1 MPSPARPKSALDVM
15 RAWARLAAVA
25 LACSALPL
33 AAADKAELETLRS
46 RIGRLHE
53 EIAGAE
59 ESRAEA
65 RDQLRASE
73 RAISQANRSL
83 RELEDKRG
91 AVRGELAALDARQ
104 SAAGAEIAARRA
116 QLGRLLTARYLAGES
131 DTLRLLVMGEDPDR
145 IARELHYYG
154 YISRAQA
161 ALIASLH
168 AELEQVHTIETL
180 ARDKATEL
188 GAIESQQ
195 RTERGQLLRQ
205 QAERRKVLDQVSA
218 RLRSQRREVK
228 TLERDEARL
237 SRLVERLAQVIAPPE
252 GGRRND
258 RVPEAGPAEGA
269 FARLKGKLRLP
280 IKGIVVNRF
289 GARRSEGGPQWKGLF
304 IRAPSGQEVRAVAG
318 GRVVFAEWMRGFGN
332 LLIVDHGAGYL
343 TIYGNNESVL
353 KAVGDPVRTG
363 DVIATVGATGGNAES
378 GLYFEI
384 RHQGKPFDP
393 LKWASLR

>member
-1 MPSPARPKSALDVM
+1 M

-25 LACSALPL
+25 LACCALPL

-46 RIGRLHE
+46 RIDRLHE
-53 EIAGAE
+53 EIAGAV

-83 RELEDKRG
+83 RSLEDKRS
-91 AVRGELAALDARQ
+91 AARGELAALDARK

-131 DTLRLLVMGEDPDR
+131 NTLRLLVMGEDPDR

-154 YISRAQA
+154 YVSRAQA

-168 AELEQVHTIETL
+168 ADLERLQAVETL
-180 ARDKATEL
+180 ARDKAAEL
-188 GAIESQQ
+188 VAIESQQ
-195 RTERGQLLRQ
+195 RAERGQLLRQ

-218 RLRSQRREVK
+218 RLRTQRREVK

-237 SRLVERLAQVIAPPE
+237 AQLVERLAKVIAPPPE
-252 GGRRND
+252 RGRSNE
-258 RVPEAGPAEGA
+258 RVPEAGAAEGA

-280 IKGIVVNRF
+280 IKGVLVNRF

-304 IRAPSGQEVRAVAG
+304 IRAPAGQEVRAVAG
-318 GRVVFAEWMRGFGN
+318 GRVVFADWMRGFGN

-353 KAVGDPVRTG
+353 RAVGDPVRSG
-363 DVIATVGATGGNAES
+363 DVVATVGASGGNPES

>member
-1 MPSPARPKSALDVM
+1 M
-15 RAWARLAAVA
+15 RAWARLAAIA
-25 LACSALPL
+25 LACFALPL

-59 ESRAEA
+59 ETRAEA
-65 RDQLRASE
+65 RDQLRSSE
-73 RAISQANRSL
+73 RAISEANRSL

-91 AVRGELAALDARQ
+91 AVRGELAALAARQ
-104 SAAGAEIAARRA
+104 SVAGAEIAARRA

-131 DTLRLLVMGEDPDR
+131 NTLRLLVMGEDPDR

-161 ALIASLH
+161 ALIASLRADLERTH
-168 AELEQVHTIETL
+168 AIETL
-180 ARDKATEL
+180 ARDKAAEL
-188 GAIESQQ
+188 EAIESQQ

-205 QAERRKVLDQVSA
+205 QAERRRVLDRVSA
-218 RLRSQRREVK
+218 RLRTQRREVQ
-228 TLERDEARL
+228 TLEHDEARL
-237 SRLVERLAQVIAPPE
+237 SRLVERLGRVIAPPVE
-252 GGRRND
+252 RGRHNE
-258 RVPEAGPAEGA
+258 RVPEAGGSEGA

-280 IKGIVVNRF
+280 IKGVLLNRF

-318 GRVVFAEWMRGFGN
+318 GRVVFSEWMRGFGN

-363 DVIATVGATGGNAES
+363 DVVATVGTSGGNPES

-393 LKWASLR
+393 LKWVSLK

>member
-1 MPSPARPKSALDVM
+1 M
-15 RAWARLAAVA
+15 RAWARLAAAA

-33 AAADKAELETLRS
+33 AAADKAELDALRS
-46 RIGRLHE
+46 RIDRLHE

-59 ESRAEA
+59 ESRVEA

-73 RAISQANRSL
+73 RAISGANRSL
-83 RELEDKRG
+83 RELEGKRG
-91 AVRGELAALDARQ
+91 AVRAELTALDARQ
-104 SAAGAEIAARRA
+104 SAASAEIAARRA
-116 QLGRLLTARYLAGES
+116 QLGRLLTARYVAGES
-131 DTLRLLVMGEDPDR
+131 DTLRLLVMGDDPDR

-161 ALIASLH
+161 ALIASLQ
-168 AELEQVHTIETL
+168 AELERLHEIETL
-180 ARDKATEL
+180 ARDKAAEL
-188 GAIESQQ
+188 EAIEAQQ
-195 RTERGQLLRQ
+195 RAERGQLLRQ

-218 RLRSQRREVK
+218 RLKSQRREVK

-237 SRLVERLAQVIAPPE
+237 TRLVKRLAQVIAPRPE
-252 GGRRND
+252 DGRRNE
-258 RVPEAGPAEGA
+258 RVPEAGAAEGA

-280 IKGIVVNRF
+280 IKGILVNRF

-304 IRAPSGQEVRAVAG
+304 IRAPTGQEVRAVAG

-332 LLIVDHGAGYL
+332 LLIVDHGSGYL

-363 DVIATVGATGGNAES
+363 DVVATVGATGGNPES

-384 RHQGKPFDP
+384 RHQGRPFDP
-393 LKWASLR
+393 LKWVTLK

>member
-1 MPSPARPKSALDVM
+1 MRT
-15 RAWARLAAVA
+15 RAWLAGAA
-25 LACSALPL
+25 LACCALPL

-46 RIGRLHE
+46 RIDRLHE
-53 EIAGAE
+53 EIAGAV

-73 RAISQANRSL
+73 RAISEANRSL
-83 RELEDKRG
+83 HALEDRRS
-91 AVRGELAALDARQ
+91 AARGELAALDARQ
-104 SAAGAEIAARRA
+104 TAAGTEIAARRA
-116 QLGRLLTARYLAGES
+116 QLERLLTARYLAGES
-131 DTLRLLVMGEDPDR
+131 NALRLLVMGEDPGR

-154 YISRAQA
+154 YLARAQA

-168 AELEQVHTIETL
+168 ADLERMHAIETL
-180 ARDKATEL
+180 ARDKAAEL
-188 GAIESQQ
+188 EAIESQQ
-195 RTERGQLLRQ
+195 RAERGQLLRQ
-205 QAERRKVLDQVSA
+205 QAERRKVLDKVSA

-237 SRLVERLAQVIAPPE
+237 AQLVERLAKAIAPPLE
-252 GGRRND
+252 GGRRNEK
-258 RVPEAGPAEGA
+258 VPEAGAPERA

-280 IKGIVVNRF
+280 IKGTLVNRF

-304 IRAPSGQEVRAVAG
+304 IRAPAGQEVRAVAG

-353 KAVGDPVRTG
+353 KAVGDPVRSG
-363 DVIATVGATGGNAES
+363 DVVATVGASGGNPES

-384 RHQGKPFDP
+384 RHRGKPFDP

>member
-1 MPSPARPKSALDVM
+1 M

-25 LACSALPL
+25 LACSALPV
-33 AAADKAELETLRS
+33 AAADKAQLDALRS
-46 RIGRLHE
+46 RIDRLHE

-73 RAISQANRSL
+73 RAISGANRSL
-83 RELEDKRG
+83 RELEGKRG
-91 AVRGELAALDARQ
+91 AARAELAGLEARQ
-104 SAAGAEIAARRA
+104 SAAAVEIAARRA
-116 QLGRLLTARYLAGES
+116 QLGRLLTARYVAGES

-161 ALIASLH
+161 ALIASLQ
-168 AELEQVHTIETL
+168 AELARLHEIETL
-180 ARDKATEL
+180 ARDKAAEL
-188 GAIESQQ
+188 EAIEAQQ
-195 RTERGQLLRQ
+195 RAERGQLLRQ
-205 QAERRKVLDQVSA
+205 QAERRKVLAQVSA
-218 RLRSQRREVK
+218 RLKSQRREVK

-237 SRLVERLAQVIAPPE
+237 SRLVERLAQVIAPRPE
-252 GGRRND
+252 DGRRNE
-258 RVPEAGPAEGA
+258 RVPEAGAAEGA

-280 IKGIVVNRF
+280 IKGVLVNRF

-304 IRAPSGQEVRAVAG
+304 IRAPTGQEVRAVAG

-332 LLIVDHGAGYL
+332 LLIVDHGSGYL

-363 DVIATVGATGGNAES
+363 DVVATVGATGGNPES

-384 RHQGKPFDP
+384 RHQGRPFDP
-393 LKWASLR
+393 LKWVSLR